1 LEKHYNHYLKLEV
14 SVVNGLDVKQNVLE
28 EKKNKFFTLP
38 NLLSFLRLLL
48 VAPIVF
54 TIFNRNLFAAAFL
67 VIISF
72 CTDVADGRLAR
83 FLKQTSEFGRL
94 IDFTADRVNLIA
106 LLGSLFVIGV
116 FPWWGLFLIVSR
128 ELVMVTYN
136 LYLIKRGLKFTPPTS
151 SGKATFVVFFAM
163 ELSFILNV
171 YPLNYAFLVIA
182 FILMPLSLAKSLKL
196 FSKIV
201 KEG

>member
-1 LEKHYNHYLKLEV
+1 MLT
-14 SVVNGLDVKQNVLE
+14 SLDVKQNASG
-28 EKKNKFFTLP
+28 EKKSKYFTLP
-38 NLLSFLRLLL
+38 NLLSFLRLML

-54 TIFNRNLFAAAFL
+54 TILNHNLFATAFL

-94 IDFTADRVNLIA
+94 IDFTADRVNLVA
-106 LLGSLFVIGV
+106 LLGSLFVIGM
-116 FPWWGLFLIVSR
+116 FPWWGLVLIVSR
-128 ELVMVTYN
+128 EVVMVTYN
-136 LYLIKRGLKFTPPTS
+136 LYLINRGLRFTPPTS
-151 SGKATFVVFFAM
+151 FGKATFVVFFAM

-182 FILMPLSLAKSLKL
+182 FILMPLSLAKSLSL
-196 FSKIV
+196 FFISV